1 MDSLEWERSPLYLAY
16 RLVEEGK
23 LDPWDVDLEKLLMEY
38 LQEIRRMELRDL
50 RIPARVVAFATFLI
64 KKQLEILFPKPPKP
78 RTKRKITLKELE
90 EEFEN
95 TPVEEIVVPK
105 TARRVRKKRSSPGGK
120 RKRELPPLEPP
131 LHKARLEE
139 VLEYLLELLEQ
150 LTPGQLIPFSRYAT
164 KNDYV
169 AKFWG
174 LLNLAAEGKAQLHQ
188 EGDEL
193 LFGRPKG
200 ET

>member
-1 MDSLEWERSPLYLAY
+1 MVSIDWEHSPLYLAY
-16 RLVEEGK
+16 KMVEEGK
-23 LDPWDVDLEKLLMEY
+23 LDPWDVDLEKLLREY
-38 LQEIRRMELRDL
+38 LQEIRRMELMDL

-78 RTKRKITLKELE
+78 RTRRKVTLKELE

-95 TPVEEIVVPK
+95 TPIEEFTAQKVPK
-105 TARRVRKKRSSPGGK
+105 RVKRRKNTKGGMRKK
-120 RKRELPPLEPP
+120 ELPPLEPP

-150 LTPGQLIPFSRYAT
+150 LTPGQLVPFSRYAT

-169 AKFWG
+169 AKFWS
-174 LLNLAAEGKAQLHQ
+174 LLNLAASGKA
-188 EGDEL
+188 EL
-193 LFGRPKG
+193 LQRGNEIFFGPPKG
-200 ET
+200 ED